1 MSSLVK
7 QLQRLEDLLLT
18 LLLTGMILLATGQ
31 IMLRNIWDYSL
42 FWGDPTLRLMVLW
55 LTLLGA
61 MAATRDNHHIRID
74 LLARYLPERS
84 LAFIQRLTNSFATLI
99 CALLAWHSARFVLFE
114 MEEGSRFL
122 DLLPIW
128 PFQLIMP
135 IGFAIITLRLLINS
149 LLPQH
154 RESP

>member
-42 FWGDPTLRLMVLW
+42 SWGDPTLRLMVLW

-84 LAFIQRLTNSFATLI
+84 LGFIQRLTNSFATLI

-135 IGFAIITLRLLINS
+135 IGFASITLRLLINS